1 MHTPTKQIKHLL
13 HKIRDKDVV
22 VVPTDKTNSFRVVHT
37 QQYVKWMENQ
47 LDKVATR
54 TTKKKLGEVYD
65 DATWLLVE
73 HKDSLSANEFNYIL
87 EMINSHA
94 VPTPKLLIK
103 DHRKPLKNGDPSVR
117 LVVPGRNLCAGFPN
131 VGYGAWSITEQQDPD
146 MARSHTGFLV
156 TLNNLPLICSSK
168 L

>member
-1 MHTPTKQIKHLL
+1 
-13 HKIRDKDVV
+13 
-22 VVPTDKTNSFRVVHT
+22 
-37 QQYVKWMENQ
+37 MENQ
-47 LDKVATR
+47 LEKVATR

-103 DHRKPLKNGDPSVR
+103 DHKKPLKNGDPLCETGGTWEKSMCWILQCWVQR
-117 LVVPGRNLCAGFPN
+117 AEEDPGRPRCQL
-131 VGYGAWSITEQQDPD
+131 
-146 MARSHTGFLV
+146 L
-156 TLNNLPLICSSK
+156 
-168 L
+168 